1 MDTILISILPV
12 LPLVLLIAFGIWM
25 RAGRSQQAARMAE
38 RFDIRKQ
45 DEMEKEI
52 QRKSLIASYYAMLC
66 ILGAYMLYKA
76 WIEHAGIGNV
86 AFAAIFAAALTKGVA
101 TFVLRWRSTAGGSL
115 PCSCTM
121 SRPNLATCAAM
132 YRGVASTNT
141 PAISTPA
148 AMLGRFARH
157 GVRPATAVSLQT

>member
-25 RAGRSQQAARMAE
+25 RAERSQQAARMAE

-76 WIEHAGIGNV
+76 WIERAGIGNV

-101 TFVLRWRSTAGGSL
+101 TFVLRWRSTAGDEECQPYPVWKTL
-115 PCSCTM
+115 LL
-121 SRPNLATCAAM
+121 LA
-132 YRGVASTNT
+132 
-141 PAISTPA
+141 AIVI
-148 AMLGRFARH
+148 G
-157 GVRPATAVSLQT
+157 GTAVCFLLLIMVMSV

>member
-1 MDTILISILPV
+1 MDTILITILSF

-76 WIEHAGIGNV
+76 WIERAGIGNV
-86 AFAAIFAAALTKGVA
+86 AFAAIFVAVLTKGVA
-101 TFVLRWRSTAGGSL
+101 TFVLRWRSAAGDEEYQPYPAWNTLLLVATVVVSGTAL
-115 PCSCTM
+115 VF
-121 SRPNLATCAAM
+121 LLL
-132 YRGVASTNT
+132 VAV
-141 PAISTPA
+141 IV
-148 AMLGRFARH
+148 L
-157 GVRPATAVSLQT
+157 